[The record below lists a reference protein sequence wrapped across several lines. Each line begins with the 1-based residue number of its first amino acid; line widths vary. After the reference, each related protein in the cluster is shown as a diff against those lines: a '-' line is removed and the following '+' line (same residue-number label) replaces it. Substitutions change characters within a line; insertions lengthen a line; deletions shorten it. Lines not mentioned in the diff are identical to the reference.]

1 MLEEYKNKQR
11 KSAALA
17 RRIYN
22 ISFGIIIVII
32 GLIVLFID
40 KIHND
45 TLTQYFDLSD
55 ALLRYMFGGLCLIYG
70 IFRLYRG
77 IKKEF

>member
-1 MLEEYKNKQR
+1 MLDDYKNKQR
-11 KSAALA
+11 KNAAVA

-22 ISFGIIIVII
+22 ISFGIIIVIV
-32 GLIVLFID
+32 GLVVLFID

-55 ALLRYMFGGLCLIYG
+55 VLLRYMFGGLCLVYG